1 MNRVSV
7 VRRTL
12 MGLVLGSVGMIG
24 CATTPVLKPAPGD
37 TLAAGKQ
44 DTVQADV
51 AGVVVLID
59 GNAWK
64 GDPPNLGELF
74 TPVLVTIQNNSG
86 KSVRVSYADFNL
98 SSSTGFTSAAIP
110 PVKAKGQLSWAD
122 PKSSKVPVQLALYE
136 PDRPGKDTLSGRVR
150 LAAFE
155 HGFDHD
161 RFMVA
166 PHFANFYPGMEAW
179 PYSYPYDPFYY
190 DSLYASWPEKLP
202 TQDMLSKG
210 LPEGVVQ
217 DNGKISGFVYFKGV
231 GSQESSVTF
240 GMNLADA
247 TNGQSIGQVSVPF
260 AVSK

>member
-12 MGLVLGSVGMIG
+12 MGLLLGSVGMIG

-37 TLAAGKQ
+37 TLAPGTQ
-44 DTVQADV
+44 STVQADV

-64 GDPPNLGELF
+64 GDPTNLGELF

-86 KSVRVSYADFNL
+86 KSVRVSYPDFNL

-110 PVKAKGQLSWAD
+110 PIKAKGQISRLDLS
-122 PKSSKVPVQLALYE
+122 SSKLHVQLALYE
-136 PDRPGKDTLSGRVR
+136 PDRPGQGGLSGRVR

-155 HGFDHD
+155 HGFAHD

-166 PHFANFYPGMEAW
+166 PHFANFYPGWEAW

-202 TQDMLSKG
+202 TQDMLSKA

-217 DNGKISGFVYFKGV
+217 NNGKISGFVYFKGV
-231 GSQESSVTF
+231 GNQESTVTF

>member
-7 VRRTL
+7 VRRIL

-37 TLAAGKQ
+37 TLAPGKQ
-44 DTVQADV
+44 STVQADV
-51 AGVVVLID
+51 AGVVVFID

-64 GDPPNLGELF
+64 GDPTNLGDLF
-74 TPVLVTIQNNSG
+74 TPVMVTIQNNSG
-86 KSVRVSYADFNL
+86 KSVRVSYPDFSL
-98 SSSTGFTSAAIP
+98 SSSTGFTSTAIP
-110 PVKAKGQLSWAD
+110 PIKAKGQVSRAD
-122 PKSSKVPVQLALYE
+122 PSSSKLPVQLAVYE
-136 PDRPGKDTLSGRVR
+136 PDGLGQGALSGRVR
-150 LAAFE
+150 LAGFE

-166 PHFANFYPGMEAW
+166 PHFAGFYPGMEAW

-202 TQDMLSKG
+202 TQDMLSKA

-217 DNGKISGFVYFKGV
+217 NNGKISGFVYFKAV
-231 GSQESSVTF
+231 GSQESTVTF

>member
-7 VRRTL
+7 ARRTL
-12 MGLVLGSVGMIG
+12 MGLVLGLVGMIG

-37 TLAAGKQ
+37 TLAAGTQ
-44 DTVQADV
+44 NTVQADV

-64 GDPPNLGELF
+64 GDPPNLGDLF
-74 TPVLVTIQNNSG
+74 TPVMVTIQNNSG

-98 SSSTGFTSAAIP
+98 SSSSGFTSAAIP
-110 PVKAKGQLSWAD
+110 PIKAKGQISRAD
-122 PKSSKVPVQLALYE
+122 PSSSKLPVQLALYE
-136 PDRPGKDTLSGRVR
+136 PDRLGNDALSGRVR

-166 PHFANFYPGMEAW
+166 PHFANFYPGWEAW

-217 DNGKISGFVYFKGV
+217 NNGKVSGFVYFKGV
-231 GSQESSVTF
+231 GNQESTVTF

>member
-1 MNRVSV
+1 MIRDSV
-7 VRRTL
+7 VRRIL
-12 MGLVLGSVGMIG
+12 MGLVLSSVGMVA

-37 TLAAGKQ
+37 TLAPGKPNV
-44 DTVQADV
+44 VQANV
-51 AGVVVLID
+51 AGVVVLIAGD
-59 GNAWK
+59 AWK
-64 GDPPNLGELF
+64 GDPPDLGQLF
-74 TPVLVTIQNNSG
+74 TPVMVTIQNNSG

-98 SSSTGFTSAAIP
+98 SSSNGFTSTAIP
-110 PVKAKGQLSWAD
+110 PIKAKGQISQAD
-122 PKSSKVPVQLALYE
+122 PGSSKIPIQLAIYE
-136 PDRPGKDTLSGRVR
+136 PELLGKAPLSGRVR

-155 HGFDHD
+155 HGFNHS

-217 DNGKISGFVYFKGV
+217 NNGNISGFIYFKGV

-240 GMNLADA
+240 GMNLVDA